1 MLVAFCVMLSFSL
14 NVTSERLLAVDF
26 TLEDI
31 EGGTFTLSDHTGKV
45 VLIDFTATTCVHCVS
60 IQAEL
65 KVLRENFGEEEL
77 VMTTIGVSEADTV
90 EDIRNFKLQHGGD
103 WTYAKDTQD
112 LGTIYDIRYTPIEYI
127 IDVNG
132 YIYSVRI
139 GNRSWEEL
147 AADIEAAKIGYDP
160 PVDPPPA
167 NGELAPDFS
176 LTDIDSVNF
185 ALSDQRGKVV
195 LIDLFASDAYYS
207 GKMQEEFRLIRENF
221 TEEELVIISIAVGDH
236 TIEEI
241 RDFKSTHGGDWIYA
255 EDTQDVWISY
265 GVISVPTGY
274 VVDVDGYVHSHKV
287 NYEEWDDLAD
297 DIETAKAGTEPPVIP
312 DSPTLPLVPI
322 LIGISVAVAVAISLL
337 LVLIR
342 RRKGR

>member
-1 MLVAFCVMLSFSL
+1 MT
-14 NVTSERLLAVDF
+14 VTSERLLAPDF
-26 TLEDI
+26 TIDDI
-31 EGGTFTLSDHTGKV
+31 DGNPFTLSHHRGKV
-45 VLIDFTATTCVHCVS
+45 ILIDFLQTHCQPCKEMES
-60 IQAEL
+60 KL
-65 KVLRENFGEEEL
+65 KVLRENYSEQEL
-77 VMTTIGVSEADTV
+77 VMISISSKLDTV
-90 EDIRNFKLQHGGD
+90 EDIRNFKLQYAGD
-103 WTYAKDTQD
+103 WAFAKDTQD
-112 LGTIYDIRYTPIEYI
+112 LGTVYDICYTPTEYI

-132 YIYSVRI
+132 YIYSVRE
-139 GNRSWEEL
+139 GYRGWEDL
-147 AADIEAAKIGYDP
+147 AADIEAAKIGYEP
-160 PVDPPPA
+160 PVDPPLD

-176 LTDIDSVNF
+176 LTDIDGVNF

-195 LIDLFASDAYYS
+195 LIDFFASDAYYS
-207 GKMQEEFRLIRENF
+207 GKMQEEFKLIREEF
-221 TEEELVIISIAVGDH
+221 TEEELVIISIAVGDR

-241 RDFKSTHGGDWIYA
+241 RGFQSTHGGDWIYA

-322 LIGISVAVAVAISLL
+322 LVGITVGVAVAIPLL